1 MTDEFIPAFGW
12 QISNSSLYAF
22 TIALAYLIVCLV
34 SPVLSGIADFGGS
47 RKKFMRIFTTT
58 GSLACMSLFFFNG
71 MNTLWIGVLGFLIAS
86 MSHAGSLVF
95 YDAYLVDM
103 VPPKRSDKLSAKGY
117 AFGYI
122 GSVILLVFNIAMI
135 QKPGWFGISEQQ
147 VAEHLPVRFAFLAL
161 VHGGWDSP
169 SFHLPTCLKIAT
181 KHTRRPRCSTAF
193 MNCETPGRESDQ
205 IRISKHTC
213 FHFIVT
219 AQGFRPSFT
228 WPHHLHKKSF
238 ILNLPIWLWSF

>member
-103 VPPKRSDKLSAKGY
+103 VPPK
-117 AFGYI
+117 
-122 GSVILLVFNIAMI
+122 
-135 QKPGWFGISEQQ
+135 E
-147 VAEHLPVRFAFLAL
+147 
-161 VHGGWDSP
+161 
-169 SFHLPTCLKIAT
+169 AT
-181 KHTRRPRCSTAF
+181 
-193 MNCETPGRESDQ
+193 N
-205 IRISKHTC
+205 
-213 FHFIVT
+213 
-219 AQGFRPSFT
+219 
-228 WPHHLHKKSF
+228 
-238 ILNLPIWLWSF
+238 